1 MLWWIETMWTLRNSF
16 GNPRSILRLDSFH
29 DHIVKSVKNRLIEK
43 NTNIA
48 VIPGGCTSKLQPL
61 DVAINKSF
69 KSKVKDWYNDWMIS
83 NIHAFTPTGKIKRP
97 SYSTV
102 ATWVKESWDEVDVS
116 IIQNSF
122 KCCGIST
129 KLDSSKDNCLFNY
142 DGLLNQVNVD
152 DDEVIEDPNLEE
164 YLEKT
169 DYENDWNIEEEINEE
184 GEQEIEEEINEEDE
198 QEIEKKMK
206 DNEEEDYDYVD
217 SDDNDEEFK
226 QALKKLK
233 KKYKVKFL

>member
-1 MLWWIETMWTLRNSF
+1 MLV
-16 GNPRSILRLDSFH
+16 LDSFH
-29 DHIVKSVKNRLIEK
+29 GHIVESVKNQLKEK
-43 NTNIA
+43 NTNMA
-48 VIPGGCTSKLQPL
+48 VIPGGCTSKLQLL

-69 KSKVKDWYNDWMIS
+69 KSKVKDQYNDWMIS
-83 NIHAFTPTGKIKRP
+83 NIHAFTPTSKIKRP

-102 ATWVKESWDEVDVS
+102 ATWVKESWDEVDIS

-129 KLDSSKDNCLFNY
+129 KLDSTEDNCLFNY

-152 DDEVIEDPNLEE
+152 DDKVIEDPNPEE
-164 YLEKT
+164 YPEET
-169 DYENDWNIEEEINEE
+169 DYENDWNIEKEINEE

-198 QEIEKKMK
+198 QKIEKKMK
-206 DNEEEDYDYVD
+206 DNEEEDNDYVD

-233 KKYKVKFL
+233 KKYKV

>member
-1 MLWWIETMWTLRNSF
+1 
-16 GNPRSILRLDSFH
+16 
-29 DHIVKSVKNRLIEK
+29 
-43 NTNIA
+43 
-48 VIPGGCTSKLQPL
+48 
-61 DVAINKSF
+61 
-69 KSKVKDWYNDWMIS
+69 MIS

-102 ATWVKESWDEVDVS
+102 AIWVKESWDEVDVS

-129 KLDSSKDNCLFNY
+129 KLDSSEDNCLFNY

-152 DDEVIEDPNLEE
+152 DDEVIEDPNPEE
-164 YLEKT
+164 YPEET
-169 DYENDWNIEEEINEE
+169 DYENDWNIEKEINEEGEQEIEEEINEK

-198 QEIEKKMK
+198 QEIEEEI
-206 DNEEEDYDYVD
+206 NEEDKEVYDYVD

-226 QALKKLK
+226 
-233 KKYKVKFL
+233 